1 MTWKSIQSL
10 FERILF
16 GTIALLLVMV
26 IWMGFSVYSRLNN
39 VSETQLPTD
48 FLENSRFLVREL
60 SNNILKSDNLSFAYL
75 YQENSDA
82 LLDIEILESQTKR
95 KLSLLKSY
103 KKSDTAFQRQLDRLD
118 KLINQRFANL
128 DTLMGIKNENRVDET
143 MQLVANEVEQATLE
157 TNLKLEI
164 NEQAKQSPINE
175 DSKKRLFKRK
185 PKATETS
192 QSNVNA
198 RDIANESAKSISS
211 KINKVRK
218 HAVSK
223 EDLQNSYKWQLEQR
237 NIELSKQ
244 INSLF
249 QSIDQ
254 TEKKLLVSK
263 TLQAKSVAQETNQ
276 IILSFSG
283 ISSVFIILIVILII
297 TLFRKS
303 KETNYQLRLAKEKS
317 DYLTEA
323 KSQFLAT
330 MSHEIRTPL
339 NAISGFTEQLFF
351 EKLPSAVASKVAII
365 QSSVKHLVQI
375 TNEILDLS
383 KLEKNE
389 IQFEEIPFNPRTEI
403 MTIKSQFQ
411 FLLAERN
418 NSFEF
423 EASPDLPNY
432 IGDPLRYRQIIINLI
447 SNANKFTKDGTIY
460 VLLSTSQLEDKS
472 WHEIRVRDTGIGM
485 DSFQLERIFEP
496 FEQADLTVT
505 RKYGGTGLGLS
516 ITKQIV
522 EGMKGTISVQ
532 SELEKGTEF
541 IILLPLEIT
550 SESITSIE
558 SPAPTNFDFLQ
569 GKTIIIADDEP
580 FNRTLLKSIFHPVKL
595 NLLEAENGIE
605 ALKIIDENQVD
616 LALLDVRMPEMNGH
630 DLVQELQKRGKLFPI
645 IGLTATLT
653 PENKT
658 EMIET
663 GWTDVLTKPVNP
675 DQLKQVILHVMN
687 NETIKSDV
695 VNLEG
700 LRTLTNNNEIFY
712 NELIDT
718 FLQSTANGM
727 DQIKTEL
734 KKENW
739 KQLGELAHQYAAPF
753 KHFEAQN
760 CYETLKKIE
769 LFGKEESNLDEIPSL
784 VETFLKQAESVID
797 QVKINR

>member
-60 SNNILKSDNLSFAYL
+60 SNNILKSDNLSYAYL
-75 YQENSDA
+75 YQQNADA
-82 LLDIEILESQTKR
+82 LLEIEILESQTIR

-103 KKSDTAFQRQLDRLD
+103 KKSDTAFQRQLDKLD

-143 MQLVANEVEQATLE
+143 MQLVANEVEQAALE
-157 TNLKLEI
+157 TNLKIQI
-164 NEQAKQSPINE
+164 NEQAKQQTTQPE
-175 DSKKRLFKRK
+175 PKKGLFKRK
-185 PKATETS
+185 NNTAESPKS
-192 QSNVNA
+192 SVNA
-198 RDIANESAKSISS
+198 QDIADQSAKSISS
-211 KINKVRK
+211 KINKVRTN
-218 HAVSK
+218 AVNK
-223 EDLQNSYKWQLEQR
+223 EDYQNSYKWILEQR

-249 QSIDQ
+249 QSMDQ
-254 TEKKLLVSK
+254 AEKNTLVTK
-263 TLQAKSVAQETNQ
+263 TLQAKQVAQETNQ

-283 ISSVFIILIVILII
+283 ISSIFIILIVILII

-317 DYLTEA
+317 DHLTEV

-389 IQFEEIPFNPRTEI
+389 IQFEHIPFNPVKEI
-403 MTIKSQFQ
+403 ESIATQFQ
-411 FLLAERN
+411 FLLNERN
-418 NSFEF
+418 NTFHLE
-423 EASPDLPNY
+423 SPTNLPNY
-432 IGDPLRYRQIIINLI
+432 LGDPLRYRQIIINLI
-447 SNANKFTKDGTIY
+447 SNANKFTKDGSIHVTINT
-460 VLLSTSQLEDKS
+460 VEKNGKS
-472 WHEIRVRDTGIGM
+472 VHEIRVKDTGIGM
-485 DSFQLERIFEP
+485 DNLQIERIFEP

-522 EGMKGTISVQ
+522 EGMKGSIQVISEPDQ
-532 SELEKGTEF
+532 GTEF
-541 IILLPLEIT
+541 TILLPLEST
-550 SESITSIE
+550 SETITNMEI
-558 SPAPTNFDFLQ
+558 PQPTNFEFLK
-569 GKTIIIADDEP
+569 GKTILIADDEP
-580 FNRTLLKSIFHPVKL
+580 FNRTLLKSIFHPVEL
-595 NLLEAENGIE
+595 TLLEAENGIE
-605 ALKIIDENQVD
+605 ALKLIDESEVD

-630 DLVQELQKRGKLFPI
+630 DLVDEIQKRGKLFPI
-645 IGLTATLT
+645 VGLTATLT
-653 PENKT
+653 PEKKSKMT
-658 EMIET
+658 EN

-687 NETIKSDV
+687 NQTIKTDQ

-700 LRTLTNNNEIFY
+700 LRVLTNNNNSFY

-718 FLQSTANGM
+718 FLQSTENGLN
-727 DQIKTEL
+727 QIKEAL
-734 KKENW
+734 KIGNW

-753 KHFEAQN
+753 KHFEAIN
-760 CYETLKKIE
+760 CYETLKRLE
-769 LFGKEESNLDEIPSL
+769 QLGKDETNLDEIPGL
-784 VETFLKQAESVID
+784 VETLLKQAESVIE
-797 QVKINR
+797 QVKANR